1 MRSAVEEQIC
11 AKARTISGPLGKYV
25 RQFQSFQEREHY
37 SRERINHY
45 ALCIEV
51 LDRLMGE
58 SRVDVKNLDE
68 NAAINLVSKSDKSS
82 SWKKR
87 AEFPVRNF
95 VKFLAELGATKVVL
109 TPVLVETPRM
119 HLRKDYEEYLRR
131 QRGLTEKTIRH
142 SWYAI
147 DRFLRFCFHGQEDN
161 LSLIIPLKIIEFIQ
175 LQVSRRKYF
184 YDKTQSTHL
193 RNFLL
198 FLFKSGKTATNLAGS
213 IPRIAQPHRATLPRH
228 LSPEQVETLIAAVRT
243 NTPAGRRNYAMVL
256 LQARLGL
263 RATEVIAIQTED
275 INWRTGEILIRGKG
289 QRHDR
294 MPLPQDVG
302 EVLANYIQQD
312 RRTTSKT
319 LFVAEHA
326 PRKPLRD
333 AQVLNEILK
342 EAFIKTGLKPPT
354 RSVGS
359 HILRHSLAMKLMNRG
374 ASLPEVGDVLR
385 HRSRP
390 TTMIYAKVD
399 IEGLRSIAQSWPV
412 EGGVK

>member
-1 MRSAVEEQIC
+1 
-11 AKARTISGPLGKYV
+11 
-25 RQFQSFQEREHY
+25 
-37 SRERINHY
+37 
-45 ALCIEV
+45 
-51 LDRLMGE
+51 
-58 SRVDVKNLDE
+58 
-68 NAAINLVSKSDKSS
+68 
-82 SWKKR
+82 
-87 AEFPVRNF
+87 
-95 VKFLAELGATKVVL
+95 
-109 TPVLVETPRM
+109 
-119 HLRKDYEEYLRR
+119 
-131 QRGLTEKTIRH
+131 
-142 SWYAI
+142 
-147 DRFLRFCFHGQEDN
+147 
-161 LSLIIPLKIIEFIQ
+161 
-175 LQVSRRKYF
+175 
-184 YDKTQSTHL
+184 
-193 RNFLL
+193 
-198 FLFKSGKTATNLAGS
+198 
-213 IPRIAQPHRATLPRH
+213 
-228 LSPEQVETLIAAVRT
+228 
-243 NTPAGRRNYAMVL
+243 MVL

-312 RRTTSKT
+312 RRTTSTT

-354 RSVGS
+354 RYVGS